1 MRTSKKEPLASA
13 QGDKKRKGEK
23 TSPLPPL
30 KGEKKRRKVKLP
42 EHSRL
47 NKKLIKE
54 FDNFLEYAPPERLSR
69 NLRNMFLMY
78 LSHEQDGL
86 PNNFK
91 DTIIDFYLLLEFLD
105 NSAEEL
111 REKKTQ

>member
-1 MRTSKKEPLASA
+1 MRTSKKKQTPKGEKSHPPGPLQPAHKSA
-13 QGDKKRKGEK
+13 RKGE
-23 TSPLPPL
+23 
-30 KGEKKRRKVKLP
+30 KRRKVKLP

-54 FDNFLEYAPPERLSR
+54 FDNFLECATPGKLSR
-69 NLRNMFLMY
+69 NLRNMFLIY

-105 NSAEEL
+105 TIGEEVSY
-111 REKKTQ
+111 E